1 MKLSESEH
9 RYTVKE
15 KPTDAIDPVWV
26 LYEVEEWDSGGL
38 SKRFF
43 ARLTHTQATRK
54 NVQQGITQWCENNP
68 QKLPRDGETIPSLDL
83 DNLERRVDR
92 R

>member
-1 MKLSESEH
+1 MKLSASKH
-9 RYTVKE
+9 RYAVKK

-26 LYEVEEWDSGGL
+26 LYEVEELDSGGL

-43 ARLTHTQATRK
+43 VRLTHTQATRK
-54 NVQQGITQWCENNP
+54 SVQQGIARWCENNP
-68 QKLPRDGETIPSLDL
+68 QKLPPDGETVPSLDL
-83 DNLERRVDR
+83 DNVEWLVDR